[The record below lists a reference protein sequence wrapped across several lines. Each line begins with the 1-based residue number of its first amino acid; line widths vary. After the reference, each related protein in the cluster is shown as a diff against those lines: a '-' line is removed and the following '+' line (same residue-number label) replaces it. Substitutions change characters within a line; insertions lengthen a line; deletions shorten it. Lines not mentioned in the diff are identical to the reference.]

1 MAGFSQELWR
11 DGHRLRK
18 AVGVGHLFRSVISV
32 WEMVL
37 TLKTCFLT
45 CKTKVERHLVC
56 SQRKFPKPSGKS
68 LLAISIAR

>member
-1 MAGFSQELWR
+1 MAGFSQELWG

-45 CKTKVERHLVC
+45 SKTKVERHLVC
-56 SQRKFPKPSGKS
+56 S
-68 LLAISIAR
+68 